1 MKLHIKDKDYELST
15 SLRVVYALR
24 DISHAKNLQ
33 EAINSI
39 SGLDLDGQLELLYA
53 AYKAGEGKGDNAVSK
68 QEFINDVLDTFGIF
82 AITNAINELA
92 DGLLYSGL
100 TPEEI
105 ASKKMAVEA
114 AAATAAAAKAGAPS
128 SAEDTSLA

>member
-1 MKLHIKDKDYELST
+1 MKLHVKDKDYELST

-24 DISHAKNLQ
+24 DITHAKNLQ

-39 SGLDLDGQLELLYA
+39 SSLDLDGQLELLYA
-53 AYKAGEGKGDNAVSK
+53 AYKAGDGRNENAISK
-68 QEFINDVLDTFGIF
+68 QTFIDEMLDSLGIF
-82 AITNAINELA
+82 AITNAINSLT

-114 AAATAAAAKAGAPS
+114 AVAATGATSSAAAIN
-128 SAEDTSLA
+128 

>member
-1 MKLHIKDKDYELST
+1 MILHLKEKDYELST

-39 SGLDLDGQLELLYA
+39 SSLDLDGQLELLYA
-53 AYKAGEGKGDNAVSK
+53 AYKAGEGKGENAVSK
-68 QEFINDVLDTFGIF
+68 QKFIDDVLDTLGIF
-82 AITNAINELA
+82 AITNAINSLA

-105 ASKKMAVEA
+105 AAKKMAVEA
-114 AAATAAAAKAGAPS
+114 AATAAAATAGAPS
-128 SAEDTSLA
+128 SAEDTNLA

>member
-1 MKLHIKDKDYELST
+1 MKLHIKDKEYELST

-24 DISHAKNLQ
+24 DISKANSLQ
-33 EAINSI
+33 EAIGSI

-53 AYKAGEGKGDNAVSK
+53 AYKAANRNANDCMSKDVFVDELLDN
-68 QEFINDVLDTFGIF
+68 LGIF
-82 AITNAINELA
+82 AITNAINKLA

-105 ASKKMAVEA
+105 ESKKAAVEA
-114 AAATAAAAKAGAPS
+114 TKAAATATGAPS
-128 SAEDTSLA
+128 SAEDTN

>member
-1 MKLHIKDKDYELST
+1 MILHLKEKDYELST

-39 SGLDLDGQLELLYA
+39 SSLDLDGQLELLYA
-53 AYKAGEGKGDNAVSK
+53 AYKAGEGKGDNAVPK
-68 QEFINDVLDTFGIF
+68 QKFIDDVLDTLGIF
-82 AITNAINELA
+82 AITNAINALA

-114 AAATAAAAKAGAPS
+114 AATAAAATAGAPS